1 MKGGRGVTA
10 SGYGIQPAQQ
20 SHALD
25 LLVRRCGTELE
36 IDSTPGRASVLRAYL
51 PFAPS
56 AA

>member
-1 MKGGRGVTA
+1 VKGGRGVTA
-10 SGYGIQPAQQ
+10 SGYGIQPA
-20 SHALD
+20 HD